1 MTPAPFSHAHD
12 RVHGEIIRR
21 WKAGQR
27 FLETS
32 QLSIDDPVVCGV
44 RARVMRL
51 GDIKAKLDARVE
63 RAFGR
68 A

>member
-1 MTPAPFSHAHD
+1 MTPAPFSTAHS
-12 RVHGEIIRR
+12 RTHGSVIRQWR
-21 WKAGQR
+21 NGQR
-27 FLETS
+27 FLETTT
-32 QLSIDDPVVCGV
+32 LGIDHPTVCAT

-51 GDIKAKLDARVE
+51 GDIKVRLDARVE